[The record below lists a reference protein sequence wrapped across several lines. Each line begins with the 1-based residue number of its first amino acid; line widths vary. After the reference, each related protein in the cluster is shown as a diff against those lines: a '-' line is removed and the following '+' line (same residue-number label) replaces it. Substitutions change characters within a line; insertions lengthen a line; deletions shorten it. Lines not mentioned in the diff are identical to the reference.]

1 MPVSLVDTNVLVY
14 AVDPRDHMKQLRAME
29 VLDTLIASQQAILSV
44 QSLTEFFVTVTRR
57 LRDPM
62 PIADALAQVEQ
73 LSLTCEVVDLT
84 PAIALEGLRGSTRHQ
99 LPPWDGLIWAAAKL
113 NQIPYVLT
121 EDAPHGKVLEGVHY
135 LNPFAADFDPRVL
148 V

>member
-1 MPVSLVDTNVLVY
+1 
-14 AVDPRDHMKQLRAME
+14 ME

-99 LPPWDGLIWAAAKL
+99 LSPWDGLIWAAAKL